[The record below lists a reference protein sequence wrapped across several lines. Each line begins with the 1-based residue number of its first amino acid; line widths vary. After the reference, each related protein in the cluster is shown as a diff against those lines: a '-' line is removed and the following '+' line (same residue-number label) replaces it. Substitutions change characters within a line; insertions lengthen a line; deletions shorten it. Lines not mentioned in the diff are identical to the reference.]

1 MVQWICISSRI
12 PTFLGCTDLSKGLLR
27 SLHRFKFQMK
37 HSWPLE
43 LPLPRFL
50 TRRYPAN
57 TGNPRWVLVSISQRS
72 ALSSEPLNLQ
82 YPCLPHPHS
91 SLSTNPRPFRHS
103 APHMRLQFFI
113 FFLGTYRHSTRI
125 ITGSPFWL
133 EHRARSSVLK
143 EKWLDITK
151 RKPFPIETFQII
163 WKKKS

>member
-12 PTFLGCTDLSKGLLR
+12 PTFLGCTDLSKCLLR

-43 LPLPRFL
+43 LPLPCFL
-50 TRRYPAN
+50 TCRRPAN
-57 TGNPRWVLVSISQRS
+57 TGNPKWVLVSVSQRS
-72 ALSSEPLNLQ
+72 ALFLQNPLIFSTPALPPQQSEHKSKTFQALSSPYVFTVL
-82 YPCLPHPHS
+82 C
-91 SLSTNPRPFRHS
+91 
-103 APHMRLQFFI
+103 FFSWD
-113 FFLGTYRHSTRI
+113 LHSTRN
-125 ITGSPFWL
+125 ITGAPFWL